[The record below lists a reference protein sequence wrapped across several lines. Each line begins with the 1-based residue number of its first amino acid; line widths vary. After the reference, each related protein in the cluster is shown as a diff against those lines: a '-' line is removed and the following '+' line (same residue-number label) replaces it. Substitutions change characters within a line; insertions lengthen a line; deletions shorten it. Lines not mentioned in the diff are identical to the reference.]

1 MNIVVLDG
9 YTANPND
16 LSWEPLEAF
25 GKLTIY
31 DRTSA
36 DELIKRAQNADIILT
51 NKCRLKGLLWSG
63 KLIVRTSPLMYRV
76 GRPPWYIGPPS
87 LK

>member
-31 DRTSA
+31 D
-36 DELIKRAQNADIILT
+36 
-51 NKCRLKGLLWSG
+51 
-63 KLIVRTSPLMYRV
+63 
-76 GRPPWYIGPPS
+76 
-87 LK
+87 